1 MSPLKLSETDSVVTN
16 SKVGSAFH
24 LSVEDLSAQKVQVID
39 SSDDVRKI
47 NSNKH
52 LSYDPK
58 IFERQQSKS
67 SYTLD
72 ELSQCNEQSIK
83 DKYNDK

>member
-1 MSPLKLSETDSVVTN
+1 MSPLKLSETDSVATN
-16 SKVGSAFH
+16 SKVGSAYH

-58 IFERQQSKS
+58 LFERQ
-67 SYTLD
+67 
-72 ELSQCNEQSIK
+72 
-83 DKYNDK
+83 